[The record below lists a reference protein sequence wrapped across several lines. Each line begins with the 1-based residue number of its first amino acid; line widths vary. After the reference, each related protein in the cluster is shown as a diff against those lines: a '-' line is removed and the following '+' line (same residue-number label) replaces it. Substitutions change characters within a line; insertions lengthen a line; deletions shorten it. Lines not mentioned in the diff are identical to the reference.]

1 MYQSEDGETRVEVVH
16 QDQTLWLSQ
25 RDMAELFQRDVKTI
39 NRHVQNVYADGELES
54 ERTISYFEIVQ
65 KEGKRSVK
73 REVAHYNL
81 DMIISVGYRVN
92 SIRGTQFRIWATKQ
106 LRELII
112 KGFVLNDERLASGGS
127 PYFDELLRRVRAIRA
142 SEANFYRQAR
152 DIFSLSYDYDEDP
165 EKTHLFFAKVQN
177 KLHYAIHGRTAAE
190 LIAERADSEKL
201 NMGLTNWRKEN
212 ITLAD
217 ARVAKNYMDED
228 ELKGLELL
236 VEQFLSFAEFQIHRK
251 RLMYMSDWIIKLDQF
266 IGELNDLD
274 VLDNAEALGAM
285 RPGMGAPVHVLQA
298 GDDVENIVTIA
309 VAAVYAHGHEG

>member
-1 MYQSEDGETRVEVVH
+1 
-16 QDQTLWLSQ
+16 
-25 RDMAELFQRDVKTI
+25 
-39 NRHVQNVYADGELES
+39 
-54 ERTISYFEIVQ
+54 
-65 KEGKRSVK
+65 
-73 REVAHYNL
+73 
-81 DMIISVGYRVN
+81 MIISVGYRVN

-142 SEANFYRQAR
+142 SEANFYRQVR
-152 DIFSLSYDYDEDP
+152 DIFALSYDYDEDP
-165 EKTHLFFAKVQN
+165 EKTNQFFAKVQN
-177 KLHYAIHGRTAAE
+177 KLHYAIHGHTAAE
-190 LIAERADSEKL
+190 LITERADSEKR

-251 RLMYMSDWIIKLDQF
+251 RLMHMSDWIQKLDQF

-274 VLDNAEALGAM
+274 VLDNAGRVSSAKM
-285 RPGMGAPVHVLQA
+285 RKQIRQRYNAYKQRRFA
-298 GDDVENIVTIA
+298 ETSDDEP
-309 VAAVYAHGHEG
+309 

>member
-1 MYQSEDGETRVEVVH
+1 MANNQMLVYRSDDGETRVEVLH
-16 QDQTLWLSQ
+16 QHQTLWLSQ

-39 NRHVQNVYADGELES
+39 NRHVQNVYADGELEA

-65 KEGKRSVK
+65 LEGKRTVR

-112 KGFVLNDERLASGGS
+112 KGFVLNDERLAIGGS

-142 SEANFYRQAR
+142 YEANFYRQVR

-165 EKTHLFFAKVQN
+165 EKTHLFFARVQN
-177 KLHYAIHGRTAAE
+177 KLHYAIHGHTAAE
-190 LIAERADSEKL
+190 LIAERADSKKRNL
-201 NMGLTNWRKEN
+201 GLTNWSKEN

-236 VEQFLSFAEFQIHRK
+236 VEQFLSFAEFQILRK
-251 RLMYMSDWIIKLDQF
+251 RLMYMSDWILKLDQF

-274 VLDNAEALGAM
+274 VLDNAGKVSSAKMRALI
-285 RPGMGAPVHVLQA
+285 RQRYQA
-298 GDDVENIVTIA
+298 YKQRRIAETTDDDL
-309 VAAVYAHGHEG
+309 